1 MFGRAATLNVS
12 YSPWPKVN
20 MSRAENKSDE

>member
-1 MFGRAATLNVS
+1 MFDRAATLNVS

-20 MSRAENKSDE
+20 MSRTENKSDE

>member
-1 MFGRAATLNVS
+1 MFDRAATLNVS
-12 YSPWPKVN
+12 YSRGPKVN